1 MITQIDRL
9 PYNHQPAAEQADLRA
24 VHRVLLTA
32 ASLKYVLIQQSVGHT
47 VLTCKNSHGNTLTR
61 THIPLVPNL
70 GELSVCVLWF
80 LSVSLMRRRLL
91 SATSPGRMDGKS
103 WMWMS
108 GPTFHLEA
116 GYPLSKHRT
125 QLTNDSD
132 RLFLGSDDVREAFS
146 YSQSS
151 VSSPV
156 SLSFLWE
163 IRHVLIGEV
172 TRVVYGW

>member
-1 MITQIDRL
+1 MITQIDWL
-9 PYNHQPAAEQADLRA
+9 PYNHQPAAEQADQRA

-32 ASLKYVLIQQSVGHT
+32 ASLKYVLIQQSVGHA
-47 VLTCKNSHGNTLTR
+47 VLTCKAWTEQNSHVNTLTR

-103 WMWMS
+103 WTWMS

-146 YSQSS
+146 YSIRALSLLL
-151 VSSPV
+151 SPFHFCGNYAMF
-156 SLSFLWE
+156 SL
-163 IRHVLIGEV
+163 VK
-172 TRVVYGW
+172 